1 LLNGSLSGTVA
12 ITVNISVAEWQ
23 PVWDGGHILNI
34 SVAEWQPEWDGG
46 HIVNISVAEW
56 QPEWDGDHNCEY
68 FSC

>member
-1 LLNGSLSGTVA
+1 MVT
-12 ITVNISVAEWQ
+12 ITVNISVAER
-23 PVWDGGHILNI
+23 
-34 SVAEWQPEWDGG
+34 QPEWDGG